1 MVSVLPIGLVD
12 SYDAA
17 LDLLR
22 RLNPQNITENL
33 EKIIHLNP
41 DLAEDLL
48 STVDVPLS
56 IAKDPT
62 NGKPFLTCDY
72 NRDLDSFRS
81 PWSNKYYPQLDDDDS
96 PYPSAA
102 LRELEVKL
110 NDAVD
115 IYRDLYY
122 EGGISSVYLWDQDD
136 SVESGFAGVALFK
149 KSTEDNQGLWDSI
162 HVLEVEKKSSTKYL
176 YKATSTIILDLT
188 KVSKENRVKLSGN
201 LIRQNEKIGE
211 VEKGDLYGHIVNI
224 GSLVEDVESKL
235 RNLLQQVYFDKT
247 SDIIGDLRT
256 LGSLSQ
262 LKQEKEQH
270 SEVIKG
276 MQGL

>member
-1 MVSVLPIGLVD
+1 MHK

-176 YKATSTIILDLT
+176 YKFTSTIILDLT